1 MQTRLTQ
8 CQQQVEQLSGQI
20 HAAAQAQQQTKEL
33 RLRHASALAGSL
45 NPYGV
50 LSRGY
55 AMARTDGGRLVTSV
69 ADVCKGDML
78 YMDMCDGTLVC
89 TVQDIQ
95 KEETDNG

>member
-1 MQTRLTQ
+1 MAMQLDLLTRSFEHSAKTALQ
-8 CQQQVEQLSGQI
+8 DAHAQL
-20 HAAAQAQQQTKEL
+20 
-33 RLRHASALAGSL
+33 SALAAKLDALSPL
-45 NPYGV
+45 KV

-69 ADVCKGDML
+69 ADVCKGDTL

-89 TVQDIQ
+89 MVQDIQ